1 MNNFKKNIFKISNED
16 IISTVY
22 SFTPA
27 CDSGVSG
34 GAECCPINTY
44 PQTFHCGDFPIILG
58 SVFYSDAVGAT
69 EVVGAN
75 LWYKEQISQ
84 KSYRIDNIGVVIGIN
99 TCSWA

>member
-1 MNNFKKNIFKISNED
+1 MNNFKKNIFRISNED

-27 CDSGVSG
+27 CDYGVSG

-58 SVFYSDAVGAT
+58 SVFYSDGT

-75 LWYKEQISQ
+75 SWYKEQISQ
-84 KSYRIDNIGVVIGIN
+84 KSYRIDNLGVVIGIN
-99 TCSWA
+99 TCS

>member
-1 MNNFKKNIFKISNED
+1 MWQFKENIYKSRSED

-22 SFTPA
+22 SFTTA
-27 CDSGVSG
+27 CDFGVSG

-58 SVFYSDAVGAT
+58 SVFYSDGT

-75 LWYKEQISQ
+75 SWYKEQISQ
-84 KSYRIDNIGVVIGIN
+84 ISYRLDNMGVVIGIN
-99 TCSWA
+99 KSC

>member
-1 MNNFKKNIFKISNED
+1 MNNFKKSIFRISNED

-22 SFTPA
+22 SYTSS

-34 GAECCPINTY
+34 GAACCSINTY
-44 PQTFHCGDFPIILG
+44 PQTFHCGDSPIIVG
-58 SVFYSDAVGAT
+58 SVFYRDAVGGT

-84 KSYRIDNIGVVIGIN
+84 KSYRIDNVGVVIGIN